1 MTYQRDW
8 ETDVRKNHVSPR
20 YNNSFDRY
28 MLNIKDVIDS
38 INQAGYPIDGWQVQV
53 PDGNGGTKPLPD
65 RLDDIINN
73 NPGLYRLEVISTG
86 GYVINDVNFTSVL
99 IPTLYRNNKDITD
112 TIKAKYFKWTRTTG
126 FTEEDR
132 KLDAEWNLRWAEGAK
147 EIPIT
152 KEDVRRN
159 AVFNCYYTT
168 EKEEVIWVM
177 KAYQK
182 YMALTKEGE
191 IL

>member
-8 ETDVRKNHVSPR
+8 ETDYTKNHVSPT
-20 YNNSFDRY
+20 YNNTFDRY
-28 MLNIKDVIDS
+28 MLSIKDIIDS
-38 INQAGYPIDGWQVQV
+38 INKSGYPIDGSQVHV
-53 PDGNGGTKPLPD
+53 PDGNGSTKPLPD

-86 GYVINDVNFTSVL
+86 GNIINDINFTSVL
-99 IPTLYRNNKDITD
+99 KATLYRNNKDITD
-112 TIKAKYFKWTRTTG
+112 TIKPKHFKWQRTTG
-126 FTEEDR
+126 YTEDDI
-132 KLDAEWNLRWAEGAK
+132 KLDAEWNLRWSEGAK

-159 AVFNCYYTT
+159 AVFNCYYVT

-182 YMALTKEGE
+182 YMAINKQEE
-191 IL
+191 